1 MKILS
6 IAILLCLLSQDSI
19 MAQKQ
24 NNLPLIPLPEKLI
37 IGNGNFEINE
47 SRNDVNKLINSINK
61 IEGQVRDARLGLYEV
76 DGTRGFGASHLD
88 GAPWSVL
95 WNSDID
101 PAFTCRSYN
110 KTFSCCC

>member
-61 IEGQVRDARLGLYEV
+61 IEGQVRDARLV
-76 DGTRGFGASHLD
+76 DVSANRYFYFLLAALILLAID
-88 GAPWSVL
+88 VLFSVKPVA
-95 WNSDID
+95 I
-101 PAFTCRSYN
+101 
-110 KTFSCCC
+110 